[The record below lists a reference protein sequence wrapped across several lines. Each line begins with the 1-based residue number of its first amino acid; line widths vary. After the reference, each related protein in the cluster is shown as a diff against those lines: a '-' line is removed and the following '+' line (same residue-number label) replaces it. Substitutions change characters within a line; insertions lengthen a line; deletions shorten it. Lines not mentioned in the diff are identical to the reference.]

1 MRNYSNMF
9 GDVETYTAEL
19 ANAPVYGNPIDND
32 LFAPMDGE
40 PVGEMSGMSYANG
53 GKPKTTAG
61 KIAQYH
67 PYGIAYNLLKGTPE
81 GQKRR
86 QAARQQRRDAKTG
99 AKSDYAAAQL
109 EAAKNMGKETSLDK
123 ALAGSLGAKK
133 SGGSKGLS
141 TMAWVGIGVGA
152 LALIGVGIFV
162 VMKMRKK

>member
-1 MRNYSNMF
+1 MEIRDFSN
-9 GDVETYTAEL
+9 
-19 ANAPVYGNPIDND
+19 
-32 LFAPMDGE
+32 MDGE
-40 PVGEMSGMSYANG
+40 LISTDVQLAMSPVNNTPENGIYYYAGG

-67 PYGIAYNLLKGTPE
+67 PYGIAYNLLKGSPE

-99 AKSDYAAAQL
+99 SKTAYAQAQL

-133 SGGSKGLS
+133 SGGSKGIS
-141 TMAWVGIGVGA
+141 TMVWVGIGVGV
-152 LALIGVGIFV
+152 LAVAIGGFFLVR
-162 VMKMRKK
+162 KMGKGKK